1 MKITRIFLMAL
12 AAVVIAATVASAS
25 PSVASQGE
33 GAART
38 ARIAALALTT
48 ESDPADEPVDD
59 TTDDGTTDDGTTDD
73 GTTDDGTTD
82 DVSADDACVD
92 DTDEGTT
99 DEGTTDEGTT
109 DATCSDVT
117 EDLIEE
123 IPTTFADCAGLT
135 GLDNAI
141 CRHVVLLGA
150 EGLLATD
157 DDHGLSHALGQLEE
171 NKAKHDGETTDV
183 SDEDGASD
191 EGTDTSDDTSSSP
204 GKSGE
209 SHGKSGESHGNSGH

>member
-1 MKITRIFLMAL
+1 MAL

-38 ARIAALALTT
+38 AQIAALALTT
-48 ESDPADEPVDD
+48 ESDPADEPVDES
-59 TTDDGTTDDGTTDD
+59 TDDGTTDDGTTDD
-73 GTTDDGTTD
+73 GTADDGTTD
-82 DVSADDACVD
+82 DVTADEGCVD
-92 DTDEGTT
+92 ETDEGTT

-109 DATCSDVT
+109 DATCSDGA

-150 EGLLATD
+150 EGLLASD
-157 DDHGLSHALGQLEE
+157 DDHGLSHALGQLLE

-183 SDEDGASD
+183 SDEDGSGDEGAD
-191 EGTDTSDDTSSSP
+191 EGTDTSDDTASSP